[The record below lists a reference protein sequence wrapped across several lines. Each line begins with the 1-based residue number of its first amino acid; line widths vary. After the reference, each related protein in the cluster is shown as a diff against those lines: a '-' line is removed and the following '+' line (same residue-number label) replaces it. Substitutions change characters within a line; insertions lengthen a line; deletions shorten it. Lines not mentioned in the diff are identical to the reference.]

1 LRFKLG
7 VLEGST
13 ANCFDEVVLVDES
26 MVSLDGDAFDS
37 EKEEEDEGDDDGE
50 EEELKEA
57 KGYEMLEIYIF
68 LICDRNSTLNSHTR
82 IFWDL
87 IEGWGFLGEGLPL
100 GRMPKWLC
108 WKYFKNA
115 QTL

>member
-1 LRFKLG
+1 MG

-26 MVSLDGDAFDS
+26 MVSLDGDASDS

-68 LICDRNSTLNSHTR
+68 LICDRNSTLNSHKR
-82 IFWDL
+82 IFWDPIRGVRL
-87 IEGWGFLGEGLPL
+87 F
-100 GRMPKWLC
+100 GRGITIGT
-108 WKYFKNA
+108 NA
-115 QTL
+115 QLASLEIF

>member
-1 LRFKLG
+1 MG

-13 ANCFDEVVLVDES
+13 ENCFDEVVLVDES

-37 EKEEEDEGDDDGE
+37 EEEEEDEGDDDGE

-68 LICDRNSTLNSHTR
+68 FICNRNSTPNSHTR
-82 IFWDL
+82 IFW
-87 IEGWGFLGEGLPL
+87 GPHKRVGLF
-100 GRMPKWLC
+100 GRGITTGT
-108 WKYFKNA
+108 NA
-115 QTL
+115 QVAMLEIF